1 MSQIFGPIKEGLSV
15 PWLTDQTLWRL
26 FKKMLEFVISII
38 LKQFFILG
46 ANPIITLNMKEKGG
60 MRSNKWINDWW
71 SFFKMKQRWNTSQR
85 INFLTGFFRII
96 PLLVLQKR
104 WSLYRQKFWE
114 LLITN
119 IHQMIFFV
127 TKKKVKLIW
136 IHFHAIILKAQNKG
150 IPQHS

>member
-1 MSQIFGPIKEGLSV
+1 
-15 PWLTDQTLWRL
+15 
-26 FKKMLEFVISII
+26 MLEFVISII

-85 INFLTGFFRII
+85 INFLTGFFHII
-96 PLLVLQKR
+96 PLLLLQKSL
-104 WSLYRQKFWE
+104 SLYRQNFWE

-127 TKKKVKLIW
+127 TKKRSNLSGFIFMQLFWNHKIKVFRSPLNFINYS
-136 IHFHAIILKAQNKG
+136 ISNSELPIANGVL
-150 IPQHS
+150 SST